1 VAVATNA
8 TSNQA
13 IWVSKGGSAS
23 NGFAL
28 FINTYQT
35 ADQSLIFETAN
46 GSAYPTLTTGAGAIS
61 SNQWHF
67 VTAVVNR
74 AGSSAQLYVDGVAH
88 AATGSI
94 RPDFATNQDLYLGQF
109 KGNVFQF
116 KGLIDEA
123 RIQSGTNSSSWIWAS
138 YMTVAQNTN
147 LQSYSAIVSTAP
159 PIANPDSYTVNENTT
174 NNVFAVTTNDAV
186 QATGGYLTVIA
197 VSPTNGTASIAN
209 GTNVVFTPANNFTG
223 TATIGYTITDNV
235 GGTNTSLVTV
245 TVKSTTPVTI
255 YVNYSGGNLIL
266 SGTGGTAGA
275 TYYVVGSTNV
285 ALPMASWTVLS
296 TNAFDGSGN
305 FSVSVPVDVT
315 KQAQFLRLKE

>member
-1 VAVATNA
+1 
-8 TSNQA
+8 
-13 IWVSKGGSAS
+13 
-23 NGFAL
+23 
-28 FINTYQT
+28 
-35 ADQSLIFETAN
+35 
-46 GSAYPTLTTGAGAIS
+46 
-61 SNQWHF
+61 
-67 VTAVVNR
+67 
-74 AGSSAQLYVDGVAH
+74 
-88 AATGSI
+88 
-94 RPDFATNQDLYLGQF
+94 
-109 KGNVFQF
+109 
-116 KGLIDEA
+116 
-123 RIQSGTNSSSWIWAS
+123 
-138 YMTVAQNTN
+138 
-147 LQSYSAIVSTAP
+147 
-159 PIANPDSYTVNENTT
+159 
-174 NNVFAVTTNDAV
+174 
-186 QATGGYLTVIA
+186 
-197 VSPTNGTASIAN
+197 
-209 GTNVVFTPANNFTG
+209 VVFTPANNFTG

>member
-1 VAVATNA
+1 
-8 TSNQA
+8 
-13 IWVSKGGSAS
+13 
-23 NGFAL
+23 
-28 FINTYQT
+28 
-35 ADQSLIFETAN
+35 
-46 GSAYPTLTTGAGAIS
+46 
-61 SNQWHF
+61 
-67 VTAVVNR
+67 
-74 AGSSAQLYVDGVAH
+74 
-88 AATGSI
+88 
-94 RPDFATNQDLYLGQF
+94 
-109 KGNVFQF
+109 
-116 KGLIDEA
+116 
-123 RIQSGTNSSSWIWAS
+123 
-138 YMTVAQNTN
+138 MTVAQNTN